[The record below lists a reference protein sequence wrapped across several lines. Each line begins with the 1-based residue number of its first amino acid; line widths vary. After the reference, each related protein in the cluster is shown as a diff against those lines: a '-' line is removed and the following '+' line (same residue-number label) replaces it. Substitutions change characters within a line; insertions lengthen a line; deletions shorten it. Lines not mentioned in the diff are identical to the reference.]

1 MAKLR
6 EDQHRLGVSQNF
18 GFARA
23 PAYELASRL
32 KVASAD
38 PSASSGF
45 SFNRDEIALAY
56 EAIMFFLE
64 NMPQSHRQGDDVY
77 RTGQAAELLNVSR
90 PFLVKL
96 LETGRFPFTRSV
108 PIGVSGNAI
117 LTPIRRSGIARA
129 IAFWMNWWQRLRNW
143 SLDTINLG
151 DNSGDT

>member
-32 KVASAD
+32 KVASAN

-96 LETGRFPFTRSV
+96 LETGKIPFHKVGTH
-108 PIGVSGNAI
+108 
-117 LTPIRRSGIARA
+117 RRVRKRDLDAYKEKRNRESH
-129 IAFWMNWWQRLRNW
+129 RL
-143 SLDTINLG
+143 LDELVAEAQELELEY
-151 DNSGDT
+151 D